1 MKSFEAFLEE
11 GKIVDDGD
19 VIIVTVP
26 KAVADEV
33 QIATF
38 ETSDTD
44 YGEKQGN
51 KLHLYKSELKS
62 LADRWKY
69 DYDLH
74 SGLEDVKP
82 ALKRKMQ
89 ELSKTILKYA

>member
-1 MKSFEAFLEE
+1 MKSFTSFLEE
-11 GKIVDDGD
+11 GKVVEDDD
-19 VIIVTVP
+19 MIIVTVP

-33 QIATF
+33 QMATF
-38 ETSDTD
+38 ETSETD
-44 YGEKQGN
+44 YGEKKGN

-69 DYDLH
+69 DYDIH

-89 ELSKTILKYA
+89 ELGKTILKYA